1 MGKRAIRIS
10 YVSFCLKT
18 FLSRIADSGGGRV
31 VSQGGGHFNFSWV
44 QTSSQIASKLMINK
58 QESNAMPFP
67 LLMPVVVNY

>member
-1 MGKRAIRIS
+1 MKGE
-10 YVSFCLKT
+10 YVPL
-18 FLSRIADSGGGRV
+18 V
-31 VSQGGGHFNFSWV
+31 VRREGGHFNFSWV